1 MWKDCLLTIKYAL
14 NFLLTK
20 QKMRIQ
26 HLGAPQQ
33 SYVKNWYQ
41 TSLSTLEILEKTV
54 KKLNAQLVGIGGSN

>member
-1 MWKDCLLTIKYAL
+1 MERLIIDIKICTD
-14 NFLLTK
+14 FLLTK
-20 QKMRIQ
+20 QKMRIKY
-26 HLGAPQQ
+26 LGAPQQ

>member
-1 MWKDCLLTIKYAL
+1 MQRLIIDIKICTD
-14 NFLLTK
+14 FLLTK